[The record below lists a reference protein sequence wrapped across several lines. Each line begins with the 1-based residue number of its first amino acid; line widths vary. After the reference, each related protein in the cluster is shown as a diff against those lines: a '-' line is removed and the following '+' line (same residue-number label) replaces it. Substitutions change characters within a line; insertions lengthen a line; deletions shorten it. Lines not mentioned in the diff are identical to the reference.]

1 MREEH
6 FPPPSP
12 AVCAVTSQF
21 GRPPRILLPT
31 GSDFQMLGFAIMISC
46 KKSFHQGALSARH
59 ADEPW
64 WWILT
69 GQGDTNEI
77 ASTSHLLHGV
87 LGKI

>member
-46 KKSFHQGALSARH
+46 TWTGHAVTPLWLAVHHQNVKAVQLLLSDNRT
-59 ADEPW
+59 DPD
-64 WWILT
+64 IKND
-69 GQGDTNEI
+69 GDYDY
-77 ASTSHLLHGV
+77 
-87 LGKI
+87 